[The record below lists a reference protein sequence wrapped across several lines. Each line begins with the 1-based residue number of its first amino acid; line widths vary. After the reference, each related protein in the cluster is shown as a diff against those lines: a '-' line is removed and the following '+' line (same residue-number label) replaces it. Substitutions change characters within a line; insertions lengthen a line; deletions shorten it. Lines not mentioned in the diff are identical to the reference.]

1 MRFAERVAWNCP
13 SYSCLSALVPL
24 YLFETKQDPDEGY
37 IRHALSYFPTITPW
51 PWTTTILVPCLPLGH
66 LDPAYVPQLNT
77 ANRPRGAPMS
87 NLCPPHSICTV
98 RDTFLYLLVLDIL
111 RTHPIYKAFVVIR
124 QLVRPY
130 YMSLFDVCGFLPSMI
145 PFTFGMGFST

>member
-66 LDPAYVPQLNT
+66 LDPAYVPQYCQWATWCTHVQSLPT
-77 ANRPRGAPMS
+77 S
-87 NLCPPHSICTV
+87 SICTV

-111 RTHPIYKAFVVIR
+111 RTHPIYKAFVVVR